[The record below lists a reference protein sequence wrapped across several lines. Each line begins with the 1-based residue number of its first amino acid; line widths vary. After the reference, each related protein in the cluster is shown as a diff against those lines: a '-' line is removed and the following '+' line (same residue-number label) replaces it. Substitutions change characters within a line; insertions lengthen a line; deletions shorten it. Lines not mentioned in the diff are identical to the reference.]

1 MTCERYWRD
10 GVVLYERGVSDLHR
24 ESCTACQDAHAV
36 LMAMADALPLVGE
49 DIVTDPLWKSKVL
62 EAIDSEAAAQPA
74 ALDRPASRPAIQ
86 IEPIPEPAKS
96 IFDRVRSWGRSGWFG
111 GAFVGAAAILMLW
124 LAAGRRTDDAHEL
137 VADKGDV
144 KSEVKKDAP
153 HFGITMS
160 AGAVTRRSAS
170 QDDKALP
177 TNAKRYANQGDTFTI
192 TARPEQE
199 IRVYRDDRV
208 ILRCPTPNAA
218 CTSDDASNAAK
229 AVLDT
234 PGNYAIVLT
243 APPKGHAMPAMPG
256 NFDGDMSKVVEI
268 GGTYEVTEIEVR

>member
-1 MTCERYWRD
+1 MTCERYWRE

-24 ESCTACQDAHAV
+24 ESCTTCQDAHAV

-62 EAIDSEAAAQPA
+62 EAIDAEAAAQPA
-74 ALDRPASRPAIQ
+74 AQDRPASRPAIQ
-86 IEPIPEPAKS
+86 IDPIHEPTKS
-96 IFDRVRSWGRSGWFG
+96 LFDRVRSWGRSGWFG
-111 GAFVGAAAILMLW
+111 GAFVGAAAILVLW
-124 LAAGRRTDDAHEL
+124 LAVGRRTDDAHDL
-137 VADKGDV
+137 VADKGDAR
-144 KSEVKKDAP
+144 SEARKDAP

-160 AGAVTRRSAS
+160 PGAVTRRSAS
-170 QDDKALP
+170 PDNNALP
-177 TNAKRYANQGDTFTI
+177 NNVKRYANQGDTFTI

-218 CTSDDASNAAK
+218 CSSDDASTSAK

-234 PGNYAIVLT
+234 PGDYAIVLIT
-243 APPKGHAMPAMPG
+243 PPKGQAMPAMAG
-256 NFDGDMSKVVEI
+256 NFDGDTSKVVEV

>member
-1 MTCERYWRD
+1 
-10 GVVLYERGVSDLHR
+10 
-24 ESCTACQDAHAV
+24 
-36 LMAMADALPLVGE
+36 
-49 DIVTDPLWKSKVL
+49 
-62 EAIDSEAAAQPA
+62 
-74 ALDRPASRPAIQ
+74 
-86 IEPIPEPAKS
+86 
-96 IFDRVRSWGRSGWFG
+96 
-111 GAFVGAAAILMLW
+111 MLW
-124 LAAGRRTDDAHEL
+124 LAAGRKTDEPHEL

-144 KSEVKKDAP
+144 KSEMKKDAP

-177 TNAKRYANQGDTFTI
+177 NNVKRYANQGDSFTI

-199 IRVYRDDRV
+199 IRVYRDDKL

-218 CTSDDASNAAK
+218 CASDEASNAAK

-234 PGNYAIVLT
+234 PGNYAIVLI
-243 APPKGHAMPAMPG
+243 APPKGQTIPSLAG
-256 NFDGDMSKVVEI
+256 NFDVDLSKVVDV